1 MKNTSSN
8 TRQFFVLLA
17 RKEINFWAWA
27 SFEFLVNGSMKK
39 SAIIEHFSW
48 LNLRIYE
55 LTFNNYSVSL
65 FSIQIFSIHIWNKT
79 ECKYLPYVLIFLYV
93 LCNGSGYELF
103 PQSAMYIALWSKK
116 KLQKSLSRLNSRT
129 NYWIPIFIV
138 LPNFSIEVLF
148 GVGSK

>member
-27 SFEFLVNGSMKK
+27 SFGFLVNGSMKK
-39 SAIIEHFSW
+39 SAMIEHFYW
-48 LNLRIYE
+48 LNLRICQ

-65 FSIQIFSIHIWNKT
+65 FSIQIFSIHIWNRT
-79 ECKYLPYVLIFLYV
+79 ECQYLPYLLISF
-93 LCNGSGYELF
+93 NGSGYELF

-138 LPNFSIEVLF
+138 LPNFSIVVLF